1 MTKKEKL
8 LGFLRDQAKFPL
20 TPNEIALMLDAED
33 CLSELCTLL
42 YELEDEGKVRRLRG
56 GRFEA
61 TKTKGSFCGKFR
73 LNRKGFGFVETDEG
87 DFYISPENCGTALTG
102 DVVRILQITGTSHSR
117 EGKITEILERA
128 ASTFTGLYKNGK
140 VETNDAPCDII
151 IAEPSETFENCR
163 VTVKITDYENMRG
176 EVIVNLGLFDSPESA
191 LLAIMQKHN
200 VSQDFPESVL
210 AEADKVSD
218 YSLETKGRR
227 DLRSLLTVTIDGAD
241 ARDLDDA
248 ISLKETDTEYTLYV
262 HIADVS
268 HFVRFG
274 GAIDK
279 EAFSR
284 GTSCYFPDRVCPMLP
299 QILSNGVC
307 SLNPAEDRL
316 AVTTEMK
323 ISKDGKVLSHEVY
336 ESIINSDFRLV
347 YEDVTDM
354 LENEKS
360 EYWEKYEKI
369 RDMLYGMAEL
379 SKTLRARRFEKG
391 SMDFNI
397 PEPRIILDSEG
408 KAIDVVPEE
417 HTVSHKIIE
426 EFMLVC
432 NRTLAKHA
440 SLSGIPFVYRV
451 HETPDDEK
459 MNDLRKFMSLFDFKL
474 IGKPSGKKLMEILDA
489 CKGEPYEKAINTVM
503 LRSMAKAKYD
513 AQNKGHFGLGA
524 DFYCHFTSPI
534 RRYPDLVCHRM
545 IKAALNGKD
554 FDSKTIRFTAE
565 AAEQSSVRELEAMDA
580 EREATKLKICEYME
594 KHLGEEFDAII
605 SSVTSFGFF
614 AELPNCVE
622 GLVRLEDLTDD
633 YYEYDDRTLSLYG
646 KRHGKRYKIGD
657 SVHVSAAGVD
667 REAGFID
674 FILGGK

>member
-8 LGFLRDQAKFPL
+8 LGFLRDQAKFPM
-20 TPNEIALMLDAED
+20 TPNEIALMLGAED
-33 CLSELCTLL
+33 RLSELFSLL
-42 YELEDEGKVRRLRG
+42 SELEDEGKVKRLRG

-61 TKTKGSFCGKFR
+61 VKAKGSFCGKFR

-87 DFYISPENCGTALTG
+87 DFYISPENTGTALTG
-102 DVVRILQITGTSHSR
+102 DTVRILEITGTSHSR
-117 EGKITEILERA
+117 EGKVTAILERA
-128 ASTFTGLYKNGK
+128 SNTITGLYKDGK
-140 VETNDAPCDII
+140 VLSNDAPYDII
-151 IAEPSETFENCR
+151 ISQPSASFENCR
-163 VTVKITDYENMRG
+163 VTVKITDYEKMRG
-176 EVIVNLGLFDSPESA
+176 EVIVNLGLFDAPESA
-191 LLAIMQKHN
+191 LFAIMQKHN
-200 VSQDFPESVL
+200 ISQDFPAGVL
-210 AEADKVSD
+210 AEADKAAD
-218 YSLETKGRR
+218 YALETKERR

-248 ISLKETDTEYTLYV
+248 ISLDINDTEYTLYV

-274 GAIDK
+274 GAIDR

-299 QILSNGVC
+299 QVLSNGVC
-307 SLNPAEDRL
+307 SLNPNEDRL

-323 ISKDGKVLSHEVY
+323 ISKDGTVLSHEVY
-336 ESIINSDFRLV
+336 ESVINSDFRLI

-354 LENEKS
+354 LENGKS
-360 EYWEKYEKI
+360 VYPEKYEKI
-369 RDMLYGMAEL
+369 RGMLFDMAEL
-379 SKTLRARRFEKG
+379 SKILRTRRFEKG

-397 PEPRIILDSEG
+397 PEPRIILDCEG
-408 KAIDVVPEE
+408 KATDILPEE

-459 MNDLRKFMSLFDFKL
+459 MNDLRRFLSLFDFKL
-474 IGKPSGKKLMEILDA
+474 IGKPTGKKLMDILDA
-489 CKGEPYEKAINTVM
+489 CHGEPYEKAVNTVM
-503 LRSMAKAKYD
+503 LRSMAKARYD

-545 IKAALNGKD
+545 IKASLHGKD
-554 FDSKTIRFTAE
+554 FDSRTIRFTAE
-565 AAEQSSVRELEAMDA
+565 AAEQSSERELEAMDA
-580 EREATKLKICEYME
+580 EREAVKLKICEYME
-594 KHLGEEFDAII
+594 NRLGEEYDAVI

-614 AELPNCVE
+614 AELSNCIE
-622 GLVRLEDLTDD
+622 GLLRIEDLTDD

-646 KRHGKRYKIGD
+646 KRHGRRYRIGD
-657 SVHVSAAGVD
+657 SVRVIAARVD
-667 REAGFID
+667 REAGYID
-674 FILGGK
+674 FVLGGK